1 MIVIA
6 FVVVVVVVVVFE
18 VELVVLSQLY
28 LHIYQTKYANFNV
41 ESYS

>member
-6 FVVVVVVVVVFE
+6 FVVVVVVVFE

>member
-6 FVVVVVVVVVFE
+6 FVVVVVVVVVE

-28 LHIYQTKYANFNV
+28 LHIDQTKYANFNV

>member
-6 FVVVVVVVVVFE
+6 FVVVVVE

>member
-6 FVVVVVVVVVFE
+6 FVVVVVVVE

-28 LHIYQTKYANFNV
+28 LHIDQTKYANFNV

>member
-6 FVVVVVVVVVFE
+6 FVVVVVVVVE

-28 LHIYQTKYANFNV
+28 LHIDQTKYANFNV